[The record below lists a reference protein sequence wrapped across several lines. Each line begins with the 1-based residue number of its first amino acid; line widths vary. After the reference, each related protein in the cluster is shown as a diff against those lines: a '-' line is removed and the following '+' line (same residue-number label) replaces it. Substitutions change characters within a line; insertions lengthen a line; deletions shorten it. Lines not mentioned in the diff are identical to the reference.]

1 MFGIICKDSV
11 EEVGHSL
18 FRNFRLALNNYLHE
32 ELKDIDSVESLDAI
46 STLLIVDEHYAPHKE
61 IWCRDTFVDRVNS
74 NNIKVII
81 FNFEKIFN
89 SQFPWNADIQR
100 NVEKFNNRFQLV
112 SDVKDAELLG
122 SSIINKQ
129 LLSKSTTLIEPSS
142 SKKNEILF
150 IGQINEF
157 YPTRGQLLD
166 ELQKTR
172 ESVNVIRTDRKYSYN
187 EFLNLLNGSKYI
199 LNPLGTG
206 EFINLRFYE
215 ALNLGCIVVQQYT
228 EDMLKWYPELNQP
241 NVLKFKNTNDFTDID
256 FNSVAECDELFLEDY
271 FEEIML
277 KDILNS
283 I

>member
-1 MFGIICKDSV
+1 MEKINKNIELQVNDKLYEDIKLPYDLYTR
-11 EEVGHSL
+11 SL
-18 FRNFRLALNNYLHE
+18 YLKSIQKNLNHKFKTYSNYTKEKKLEHLNN
-32 ELKDIDSVESLDAI
+32 V
-46 STLLIVDEHYAPHKE
+46 
-61 IWCRDTFVDRVNS
+61 
-74 NNIKVII
+74 

-228 EDMLKWYPELNQP
+228 EDMLKWYSELNQP

-277 KDILNS
+277 KDLLNS